1 MLRIVLREAWARK
14 RRLAGTVF
22 AVFLA
27 VALLSGTF
35 VLSDTLGRSIDGFF
49 ANTFGGV
56 DVVVRSAQSTGNG
69 PGAQR
74 GPLPTSLRGDLGA
87 VPGVVEAQPVI
98 EGFAQIVGADGKAV
112 TGNGP
117 RTGGN
122 WLGDSPMNG
131 YRLAE
136 GRAPVAD
143 DEVVIDRASAT
154 AGGLPP
160 GTRTTVLAPAPQPVT
175 VVGIATFGGSNAFL
189 GASYVGFTFDAATRF
204 LSTQGQVSRFV
215 LRASSDSAVVAA
227 DIAKVVPGG
236 VQVITGAAATE
247 EASRIVDD
255 GFLSI
260 FRAVL
265 SGLAA
270 LSLLV
275 AVFSIYNTQNILA
288 AQRTRESALLRALGA
303 SRRQVVYGAIGEAAI
318 VGSVSGLLGVGG
330 GVLLTLGVTQ
340 LFSTVGVALPE
351 STLNVQPGGMAIAFA
366 VGVVATVL
374 AGLVP
379 ARRSSRVAPVAALRA
394 VDVETSR
401 PGRGRALLGF
411 TLLALGVAGAVAGVA
426 GLGLL
431 VGAIASGL
439 VVVAAIV
446 LGPVVAGPVVSA
458 FGTPLRRGSGDLA
471 VRNAA
476 RDPHRVSGAATA
488 LLIGTLLVTLATVL
502 AGSLGA
508 SMEETAAGSLRGD
521 LVISPTSANGAA
533 ASLSPSAATVASGVS
548 GVDRVAVL
556 GAGMALV
563 QGTGRRITALGA
575 TEGLLDLDFRSGSL
589 APSGDAVAVRSDL
602 AEASGW
608 RVGSSI
614 PIAFPNGQVVDTR
627 ITGVFAARGLVEDIV
642 LPQDTWAGRARQLGA
657 SNIVVGLTPGADP
670 AVVSRALSDAL
681 KPFGGPPVRDR
692 QAYIDVQTSAVAM
705 ALNMVYVMLA
715 LAVVIAVLGIANTMS
730 LSVFE
735 RTRELGLLRAVG
747 LTRRQT
753 RSTVRI
759 EAVLVAAFGSFGGV
773 VLGTLAAAVVVLSA
787 DSAQLSVF
795 SLPVVP
801 VVVILVAGALSG
813 VLAAMRPAR
822 RAARLD
828 VLTAISAA

>member
-14 RRLAGTVF
+14 RRLAGTAF

-74 GPLPTSLRGDLGA
+74 GPLPTSLRGDLETM
-87 VPGVVEAQPVI
+87 PGVAQAQPVI
-98 EGFAQIVGADGKAV
+98 EGFAQIVGVDGKAV

-122 WLGDSPMNG
+122 WLGSSPMNG

-136 GRAPVAD
+136 GRAPAAD
-143 DEVVIDRASAT
+143 DEVVVDRASAL
-154 AGGLPP
+154 AGGLTV

-189 GASYVGFTFDAATRF
+189 GASYVGFTSDAATRF
-204 LSTQGQVSRFV
+204 LSAEGQVSRFV
-215 LRASSDSAVVAA
+215 LRATSGVDAGVLAA

-247 EASRIVDD
+247 EASRVVDD
-255 GFLSI
+255 GFLST

-318 VGSVSGLLGVGG
+318 VGSVAGLLGVGG

-351 STLNVQPGGMAIAFA
+351 STLDIQPGGMAIAFL
-366 VGVVATVL
+366 VGVVATAL

-394 VDVETSR
+394 VDVETSH

-411 TLLALGVAGAVAGVA
+411 SLLALGVAGVVAGVS
-426 GLGLL
+426 GMGLL
-431 VGAIASGL
+431 VGAVASGL
-439 VVVAAIV
+439 VVIAAIV
-446 LGPVVAGPVVSA
+446 LGPVVAGPVVSL
-458 FGTPLRRGSGDLA
+458 FGLPLRRGSGDLA
-471 VRNAA
+471 VRNAV

-508 SMEETAAGSLRGD
+508 SLEENAAGSLRGD

-533 ASLSPSAATVASGVS
+533 ARLSPSVATVASGVS

-563 QGTGRRITALGA
+563 QGTGRPITALGA
-575 TEGLLDLDFRSGSL
+575 AEGLLDLDFRSGGL
-589 APSGDAVAVRSDL
+589 GDGVAVRADL
-602 AEASGW
+602 AESSGW
-608 RVGSSI
+608 RIGDTI
-614 PIAFPNGQVVDTR
+614 PIGYPDGQVVDTSV
-627 ITGVFAARGLVEDIV
+627 TGVFAARGLVEDIV
-642 LPQDTWAGRARQLGA
+642 LPADTWAARARQQGA
-657 SNIVVGLTPGADP
+657 GNIVVGLTPGADP

-692 QAYIDVQTSAVAM
+692 QTYLAVQTSAVGM

-747 LTRRQT
+747 LTQRQT
-753 RSTVRI
+753 RATVRI

-787 DSAQLSVF
+787 HSAELSVF
-795 SLPVVP
+795 ALPVVP
-801 VVVILVAGALSG
+801 VMVILVAGALSG
-813 VLAAMRPAR
+813 VLAAVRPAR

-828 VLTAISAA
+828 VLTAIAAS